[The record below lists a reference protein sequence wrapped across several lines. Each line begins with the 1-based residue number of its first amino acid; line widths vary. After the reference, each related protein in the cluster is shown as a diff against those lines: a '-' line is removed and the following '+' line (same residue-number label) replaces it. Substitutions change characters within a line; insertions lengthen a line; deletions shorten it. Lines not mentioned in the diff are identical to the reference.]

1 MAWQNDYVDVA
12 TRLQLFYEKYP
23 DGVIQCMPAEIKTV
37 GDKQF
42 IAVMAHGYKTP
53 DDAMPYIAQAW
64 EPAVGATNFTRNSEC
79 MNAETS
85 AVGRMLGMMGIAA
98 KKSIASRDEV
108 NNRVGESESQSASKA
123 FTALIEVIAKAET
136 RADLEAAASL
146 IKTSKCTESELEQ
159 LRNAYWLKSKDLP
172 A

>member
-12 TRLQLFYEKYP
+12 TRLQLFYEKHP

-37 GDKQF
+37 GDKLF
-42 IAVMAHGYKTP
+42 IAVMAYGYKTP
-53 DDAMPYIAQAW
+53 DDAMPYMAQAW
-64 EPAVGATNFTRNSEC
+64 EPAVGSTNFTRNSEC

-108 NNRVGESESQSASKA
+108 SNRASETEPQTEPKA
-123 FTALIEVIAKAET
+123 FTALMEVIHKAET
-136 RADLEAAASL
+136 RAELDMAAQL
-146 IKTSKCTESELEQ
+146 IKTSNCSPEQLEG
-159 LRNAYWLKSKDLP
+159 LRNAYWLKSKDVR
-172 A
+172 